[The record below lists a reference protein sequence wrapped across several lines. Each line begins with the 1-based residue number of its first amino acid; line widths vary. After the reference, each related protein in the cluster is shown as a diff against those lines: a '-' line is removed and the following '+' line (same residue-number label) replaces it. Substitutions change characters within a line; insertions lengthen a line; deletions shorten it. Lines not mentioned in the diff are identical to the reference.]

1 MPNWCTNSFT
11 VSHQDP
17 EMIRKFARCVN
28 EGNLFETFVPLS
40 SGEWDY
46 NTACEEWGTKWDISS
61 GDVSVSEDGKSAHGW
76 FETAWGPGI
85 AAYEKLE
92 ELGFELNVLY
102 HEPGMAFAGNYVQ
115 GEDECV
121 EYDFSNPDWRE
132 DIGNDDILELLEN
145 EYEHWLM
152 WNEETEDDA
161 EDSSE
166 QSSSK

>member
-1 MPNWCTNSFT
+1 MPNWCSNQFT
-11 VSHQDP
+11 VSHEDAA
-17 EMIRKFARCVN
+17 MITKFAEAVRA
-28 EGNLFETFVPLS
+28 GTLFETFVPLS

-46 NTACEEWGTKWDISS
+46 SVALNEWGTKWDITE
-61 GDVSVSEDGKSAHGW
+61 GDCDISEDGKSASGS

-102 HEPGMAFAGNYVQ
+102 HEPGMCFAGQYIQ

-132 DIGNDDILELLEN
+132 DLLNDDILELLEN
-145 EYEHWLM
+145 EYEHWQM
-152 WNEETEDDA
+152 WNDEENEDA

-166 QSSSK
+166 QSSGK